1 MPGFEEVRLGQLLA
15 AEPLAGVR
23 QQEPH
28 GTATMPYV
36 TATRISGGPAF
47 IDSEPEDRTQAVPP
61 GRTTWPGDI
70 LLASRGV
77 ERRETVPGAIVR
89 LSQPLAYS
97 ESLVRIR
104 IDPNR
109 ADPDYVRLFLTSK
122 AGAARLAAVA
132 SGTTISYLR
141 PGAVEGI
148 KLSLPALEVQRA
160 VAAEITAMEGRLAEL
175 QATVGTFG
183 SLVDW
188 TIEGI
193 ITGALTLR
201 DIDPNAQ
208 G

>member
-1 MPGFEEVRLGQLLA
+1 MRGFDEVRLGELLA

-28 GTATMPYV
+28 GTAAMPYV
-36 TATRISGGPAF
+36 TASRVSGGPAF
-47 IDSEPEDRTQAVPP
+47 IESEPEDRTQAVPP

-70 LLASRGV
+70 LIAARGV
-77 ERRETVPGAIVR
+77 ERRETVPGVIVR
-89 LSQPLAYS
+89 LTQPLAYS
-97 ESLVRIR
+97 ESLVRLR
-104 IDPNR
+104 IDPTR
-109 ADPDYVRLFLTSK
+109 ADADYVRLFLTSK
-122 AGAARLAAVA
+122 AGASRLAAVA

-160 VAAEITAMEGRLAEL
+160 VAAEISAIEARLAEL
-175 QATVGTFG
+175 QATVGTFE
-183 SLVDW
+183 SLVGW

-193 ITGALTLR
+193 ITGALSLR
-201 DIDPNAQ
+201 DIDPNGQ